1 MTENKDAEQTEG
13 RICKIILE
21 GGYECCSSVNKVREL
36 LSTVSDITEK
46 EVAETMGCMAR
57 THTNMTGVGSKD
69 STWRIDNFVLCIN
82 ETTPTLDWAKVFQCL
97 DYEHFFLYDPKGLD
111 MLITAWKVCQN
122 GSDPFPTN
130 VFFGQWT
137 NLKGQLSALYQ
148 MANAPTDYVNLP
160 ACSKRKVI
168 EIEDFATANSTNRAL
183 AAQLVKE
190 QLNSLDLIECVIK
203 LADTSVVDDVKVFLE
218 MMVNKSPELVFMG
231 LLQIDPI
238 ANKVHEDLFARL
250 IVYYFT
256 GNASSVFV
264 FTKFWKAKQELFKK
278 NIVELYNN
286 DPTALTRILA
296 FVHELK
302 ILPVIL
308 ELQPFLFTIDL
319 AALATRREYLNLEKW
334 LQDKTNEHGEV
345 FSKACLAFLSSKIRA
360 ELARQKTQATP
371 ATVPLPL
378 DIVNVFMKVLAESN
392 LDVNEKEVIREI
404 QSGYILLSQKESN
417 DATPESTARKTPSK
431 TPGLAASTVTFKQD
445 IEDEANSY
453 YEKIYSGEVS
463 IEGMVEKLQ
472 KFSQSK
478 DSRENDVYACMLH
491 NLLDEYNFF
500 PKYPEKE
507 LTITSILFG
516 QLIQHR
522 LFTYATLGLALRYVL
537 DALGHVPGTKIYRFG
552 LTALTQFQARLP
564 EWPQYCFHLTQA
576 PALQLTNPEMVNMV
590 KSAMQIGRLQQQ
602 QMQHPPQQPNIMEGQ
617 VLANLP
623 SISTS
628 ASQDKP
634 KAPAPQA
641 TIFTAVFI
649 PDVSEDANE
658 DIMYE
663 APNEATQDKILFI
676 INNVA
681 QNNLETKSLELRDV
695 LQKSAYSWF
704 SSYLVVKR
712 ASIEP
717 NYHDLYILLLKS
729 IDSPLL
735 FQHMIRETFSNIKI
749 LLNSDNTVS
758 SSTER
763 TLLKNLGAWLG
774 GMTLAQNKPIK
785 QRCISFKDL
794 LLEGYDTG
802 RLIVVIPFV
811 CKVLEQGKKNSVFM
825 PPNPWVMAILKLLVE
840 LYQNAELKLNLKFE
854 IEVLCKTLSIELN
867 TIQPTKILKNRK
879 QKKLT
884 PTTAVVARTE
894 GLPYP
899 ITRPPIT
906 NLISP
911 ASSPSPVPASIDK
924 MDDEFIQLVNLSPY
938 LTFNSQIV
946 MYTTQPNS
954 KRWALQAI
962 KQSIFDIIGP
972 VVERSVAIAS
982 VSTRELILKDF
993 AVESDENKMRKAAHL
1008 MAGSLAG
1015 SLAMVTC
1022 KEPLRASM
1030 IDHLRNIFIA
1040 NGLGEIAAEQA
1051 ATMTATDN
1059 LDLVCTVIEK
1069 TAMEKV
1075 IAEVDDILIIAYTNR
1090 KKHRER
1096 GNSQPYFDMDIF
1108 SISRYATT
1116 LPEPLRP
1123 KPNGLQANQLRVYED
1138 FMHVPRMAPPN
1149 LAGQMVDQP
1158 PFEQQHLLRS
1168 NMSTGTNMVHPEL
1181 HSGYNNVVPIMEQQQ
1196 ASAHQILE
1204 RFAQCVG
1211 ELEKLI
1217 SVTNVPSFS
1226 MLPLQHDIVTIV
1238 HQVPLLAMT
1247 SFDKAE
1253 AARTFAQKVVQLLYK
1268 SETQLG
1274 REVYV
1279 ILLERLCEVSPNV
1292 GVLVTSWLT
1301 HADDERKYNV
1311 PVTVAL
1317 IKANLINLPEQDQ
1330 ELANLIDSGRISAVD
1345 FTARLIHACLFEENS
1360 LGSRQEFMKSL
1371 EALNRLRGNIPESV
1385 LILVEEMRRR
1395 TAPGNN
1401 AAATVTLQQSSV
1413 ISQGLSDE
1421 EIAMREQMHVL
1432 FSEWVRL
1439 YQHPTSTDKIL
1450 KAYVTQLSQQNIF
1463 KVEEMATLFYR
1474 TCIEA
1479 SVEHATKH
1487 KQIPNQPV
1495 GLIYLPTD
1503 AFSKLIVCLIEL
1515 PQPLVDNSSSE
1526 SIDNGKVSLFNKVL
1540 SIIAIIISQ
1549 VHDQRQ
1555 QQFDQRP
1562 FLRIFTSL
1570 LCELHT
1576 SEQQLQTV
1584 YMSLLTSMSN
1594 TFSALQPSQ
1603 FPGFTFAWLQL
1614 ISHRLFM
1621 PKLLLAENQKGWPIF
1636 QRLLMYLFQF
1646 LSPFLQ
1652 TAKLKETTRML
1663 YRGTLRVL
1671 LVLLHDF
1678 PEFLCDYHYSFCDVI
1693 PSSCIQLRNLILSAF
1708 PRHMR
1713 LPDPFTP
1720 NLKVDLLPD
1729 INQSPNILSDYTSVL
1744 KANQLKQDIDDSMKP
1759 QADKSKILASLSAK
1773 LLSKEQMDSKYN
1785 VSLINALVFYVG
1797 VTGVTEGI
1805 PVNQGSPIQIFQYL
1819 LNELDSE
1826 GCYLF
1831 LSAIAN
1837 QLRYPN
1843 SHTHYFSCVILYLF
1857 AEGTKETVK
1866 EQITRVLLERLIV
1879 NRPHP
1884 WGLLITFI
1892 ELIKNPRYSF
1902 WDHPFT
1908 RCANDIER
1916 LFESVSRSI
1925 NQT

>member
-1 MTENKDAEQTEG
+1 MKFSNKDAEQTEG
-13 RICKIILE
+13 RICKMILE
-21 GGYECCSSVNKVREL
+21 GGYECCSSITNVREL
-36 LSTVSDITEK
+36 LSTVTEITEK
-46 EVAETMGCMAR
+46 EVAETIGCMAR
-57 THTNMTGVGSKD
+57 THTNMTGVGNGTTNKD
-69 STWRIDNFVLCIN
+69 TTWR
-82 ETTPTLDWAKVFQCL
+82 
-97 DYEHFFLYDPKGLD
+97 
-111 MLITAWKVCQN
+111 
-122 GSDPFPTN
+122 
-130 VFFGQWT
+130 
-137 NLKGQLSALYQ
+137 GQLSALYQ
-148 MANAPTDYVNLP
+148 MTNAPTDYVNLP
-160 ACSKRKVI
+160 ACSKRKVM
-168 EIEDFATANSTNRAL
+168 EVDDFSTANASNRTL
-183 AAQLVKE
+183 ATQLVKE

-203 LADTSVVDDVKVFLE
+203 MADTAVVDDVKVFLE

-231 LLQIDPI
+231 LLQIDPL

-264 FTKFWKAKQELFKK
+264 FTKFWKAKPELFKK
-278 NIVELYNN
+278 NILELYNN

-302 ILPVIL
+302 ILPAIL
-308 ELQPFLFTIDL
+308 DLQPFLFTIDL
-319 AALATRREYLNLEKW
+319 AALAARREYLNLEKW
-334 LQDKTNEHGEV
+334 LQDKIKENGDV
-345 FSKACLAFLSSKIRA
+345 FCKACLAFLGSKIRA
-360 ELARQKTQATP
+360 ELTRQETQSAP
-371 ATVPLPL
+371 ITVPLSM
-378 DIVNVFMKVLAESN
+378 DVVNVFIKVLAESN
-392 LDVNEKEVIREI
+392 IDTSEKEILRDI
-404 QSGYILLSQKESN
+404 QAGYLKINQKGPTV
-417 DATPESTARKTPSK
+417 ATTPVATAGVVPLVPEPALRKTPSK
-431 TPGLAASTVTFKQD
+431 TPAPTANVVTFKQE

-453 YEKIYSGEVS
+453 YEKIYSGEIS
-463 IEGMVEKLQ
+463 IEGMIEKLR
-472 KFSQSK
+472 KFSQSR
-478 DSRENDVYACMLH
+478 DPRENDIYACMIH

-552 LTALTQFQARLP
+552 LTALTQFQSRLP

-576 PALQLTNPEMVNMV
+576 PALQLTNPEIVNMI
-590 KSAMQIGRLQQQ
+590 KQAMQVGRLQQQ
-602 QMQHPPQQPNIMEGQ
+602 HMQQQPPQPNIMEGQ
-617 VLANLP
+617 PIPSLP
-623 SISTS
+623 SSSTGIPPEKLKS
-628 ASQDKP
+628 IV
-634 KAPAPQA
+634 PQ
-641 TIFTAVFI
+641 TAVFTAI
-649 PDVSEDANE
+649 CVPDISKDKDESV
-658 DIMYE
+658 MYE
-663 APNEATQDKILFI
+663 TPNEATQDKILFI

-681 QNNLETKSLELRDV
+681 HNNLQTKSIDLKDV
-695 LQKSAYSWF
+695 LQQSAYQWF
-704 SSYLVVKR
+704 SNYLVVKR

-717 NYHDLYILLLKS
+717 NYHDLYLLLLKS
-729 IDSPLL
+729 VDSPLL
-735 FQHMIRETFSNIKI
+735 YHHVLRETYSNIKI

-763 TLLKNLGAWLG
+763 TLLKNLGSWLG

-785 QRCISFKDL
+785 QKHISFKDL
-794 LLEGYDTG
+794 LLEGYDSS

-811 CKVLEQGKKNSVFM
+811 CKVLEQGKKGKVFV

-840 LYQNAELKLNLKFE
+840 LYQNADLKLNLKFE
-854 IEVLCKTLSIELN
+854 IEVLCKILSIELN
-867 TIQPTKILKNRK
+867 TIQPTMILNNRK
-879 QKKLT
+879 PKK
-884 PTTAVVARTE
+884 PQSQATAVVAKPE
-894 GLPYP
+894 SSPYA
-899 ITRPPIT
+899 ISRPPIT
-906 NLISP
+906 NLISQ
-911 ASSPSPVPASIDK
+911 SPVTTPAGLDK
-924 MDDEFIQLVNLSPY
+924 MEDEFIQLPNLGPY

-946 MYTTQPNS
+946 LYAAQPNS
-954 KRWALQAI
+954 KRWTLQAI

-993 AVESDENKMRKAAHL
+993 AMESDENKMRKAAHL
-1008 MAGSLAG
+1008 MARSLAG

-1030 IDHLRNIFIA
+1030 INHLRNTFVS
-1040 NGLGEIAAEQA
+1040 NGLSEVAAEQA
-1051 ATMTATDN
+1051 AALTASDN

-1075 IAEVDDILIIAYTNR
+1075 IVEVDEILLNAYASR
-1090 KKHRER
+1090 KKHREQQQQR
-1096 GNSQPYFDMDIF
+1096 GNPQPYFDMDIF
-1108 SISRYATT
+1108 SVSRFPAT

-1123 KPNGLQANQLRVYED
+1123 KPNGIHANQLRIYED
-1138 FMHVPRMAPPN
+1138 FLRVPRLVPQAP
-1149 LAGQMVDQP
+1149 AGQM
-1158 PFEQQHLLRS
+1158 QQ
-1168 NMSTGTNMVHPEL
+1168 V
-1181 HSGYNNVVPIMEQQQ
+1181 
-1196 ASAHQILE
+1196 SAHQILE
-1204 RFAQCVG
+1204 RFAQYISD
-1211 ELEKLI
+1211 LEKLI
-1217 SVTNVPSFS
+1217 SVTNVPSFGH
-1226 MLPLQHDIVTIV
+1226 LPLQHDIITII
-1238 HQVPLLAMT
+1238 HQIPLLALS

-1279 ILLERLCEVSPNV
+1279 VLLERLCEVSPNV

-1330 ELANLIDSGRISAVD
+1330 ELATLIDSGRMSAID
-1345 FTARLIHACLFEENS
+1345 FTARLIRACLYEEGG
-1360 LGSRQEFMKSL
+1360 LATRQDFMASL
-1371 EALNRLRGNIPESV
+1371 EALSRLRGNVPESV
-1385 LILVEEMRRR
+1385 LFLMEEMRRR
-1395 TAPGNN
+1395 SVPGSTAAP
-1401 AAATVTLQQSSV
+1401 VTLQQHPMLP
-1413 ISQGLSDE
+1413 QGLSDE
-1421 EIAMREQMHVL
+1421 EIAIREQMHVL
-1432 FSEWVRL
+1432 FSEWIRL

-1450 KAYVTQLSQQNIF
+1450 KVFVTQLSQQNIF
-1463 KVEEMATLFYR
+1463 KMEDMSSLFYR

-1479 SVEHATKH
+1479 SVEHAIKH
-1487 KQIPNQPV
+1487 KQLLNQPV
-1495 GLIYLPTD
+1495 GLTYLPID
-1503 AFSKLIVCLIEL
+1503 ALSKLIVCLMEL
-1515 PQPLVDNSSSE
+1515 PQPPVDNSA
-1526 SIDNGKVSLFNKVL
+1526 IGKAAMDSPDSARIALFTKIL
-1540 SIIAIIISQ
+1540 SIVILVISQ
-1549 VHDQRQ
+1549 MHDQRQ

-1562 FLRIFTSL
+1562 FLRFFTSL
-1570 LCELHT
+1570 LCELHS

-1584 YMSLLTSMSN
+1584 YMSILSALSN
-1594 TFSALQPSQ
+1594 TFNTLQPLN

-1614 ISHRLFM
+1614 TSHRMFM

-1636 QRLLMYLFQF
+1636 QQLLISLFKF
-1646 LSPFLQ
+1646 LNPFLHK
-1652 TAKLKETTRML
+1652 AKLKDTTRML

-1678 PEFLCDYHYSFCDVI
+1678 PEFLCDYHYSLCDVI

-1729 INQSPNILSDYTSVL
+1729 INQSPNILSDYTSIL
-1744 KANQLKQDIDDSMKP
+1744 KKSNLKQEIDDYMKS
-1759 QADKSKILASLSAK
+1759 QIDKAKFLASLPSKLMLAK
-1773 LLSKEQMDSKYN
+1773 DEQEDSKYN
-1785 VSLINALVFYVG
+1785 VSMMNALVFYVG

-1805 PVNQGSPIQIFQYL
+1805 PVNQGAPIQIFQYL

-1826 GCYLF
+1826 GRYLF
-1831 LSAIAN
+1831 LSATAN

-1857 AEGTKETVK
+1857 AESTKEIVK

-1902 WDHPFT
+1902 WNHSFT
-1908 RCANDIER
+1908 RCATDIER

>member
-1 MTENKDAEQTEG
+1 MTDNKDTERTEG

-21 GGYECCSSVNKVREL
+21 GGYESCSSASRFREL
-36 LSTVSDITEK
+36 LSDITDFTEK
-46 EVAETMGCMAR
+46 EIAEAIGHMVR
-57 THTNMTGVGSKD
+57 TQSNMTSVGSQTREA
-69 STWRIDNFVLCIN
+69 TWRVDNFVLCIK
-82 ETTPTLDWAKVFQCL
+82 EAAPTLNWTAIFQYL
-97 DYEHFFLYDPKGLD
+97 DCKHFFLYGTKDLD
-111 MLITAWKVCQN
+111 ILIDIWKACPQGN
-122 GSDPFPTN
+122 NPFPAS
-130 VFFGQWT
+130 VFFGQWK

-148 MANAPTDYVNLP
+148 MANASTDYVNLP
-160 ACSKRKVI
+160 DSSKRKVI
-168 EIEDFATANSTNRAL
+168 EAFDFTTASSLNKSL
-183 AAQLVKE
+183 ANQLVKE

-203 LADTSVVDDVKVFLE
+203 LADTSVIDDVKVFLE

-256 GNASSVFV
+256 GNTHSVFV
-264 FTKFWKAKQELFKK
+264 FTKFWKAKPELFKK

-302 ILPVIL
+302 ILPSIL
-308 ELQPFLFTIDL
+308 DLQSFLFTIDL
-319 AALATRREYLNLEKW
+319 AALAARREYLNLEKW
-334 LQDKTNEHGEV
+334 LLDKSNEHGEA
-345 FSKACLAFLSSKIRA
+345 FSKTCLAFLSTKVRA
-360 ELARQKTQATP
+360 ELSRQDSQMAP
-371 ATVPLPL
+371 MTVPLSV
-378 DIVNVFMKVLAESN
+378 DTVNIFTKVLADSTK
-392 LDVNEKEVIREI
+392 EKEMVHEI
-404 QSGYILLSQKESN
+404 QSRYIALSQKGSN
-417 DATPESTARKTPSK
+417 ETTPETAVKKVSTKA
-431 TPGLAASTVTFKQD
+431 PGLPTSNVTFKQD

-453 YEKIYSGEVS
+453 YEKIYSGEIS
-463 IEGMVEKLQ
+463 IEGMIEKLRM
-472 KFSQSK
+472 FSQSK

-522 LFTYATLGLALRYVL
+522 LFAYSTLGLALRYVL

-576 PALQLTNPEMVNMV
+576 PALQLTNPEMVSMV
-590 KSAMQIGRLQQQ
+590 KSAMHIGKIQQQ
-602 QMQHPPQQPNIMEGQ
+602 RTQQPPQPNIAESQ
-617 VLANLP
+617 ALVSLP
-623 SISTS
+623 PTSTS
-628 ASQDKP
+628 NNFSLEKQKTP
-634 KAPAPQA
+634 LSQA
-641 TIFTAVFI
+641 TIFTAVFVPNI
-649 PDVSEDANE
+649 SNSTNE
-658 DIMYE
+658 NIIYE
-663 APNEATQDKILFI
+663 TPNEPTQDKILFI

-681 QNNLETKSLELRDV
+681 HNNLETKASELKE
-695 LQKSAYSWF
+695 LLKKSSYLWF

-717 NYHDLYILLLKS
+717 NYHDLYILLLKLL
-729 IDSPLL
+729 DSPLL
-735 FQHMIRETFSNIKI
+735 YQHMIRETFFNIKI

-774 GMTLAQNKPIK
+774 DMTLAQNVPIK
-785 QRCISFKDL
+785 QKCISFKEL

-802 RLIVVIPFV
+802 RLIVIIPFV
-811 CKVLEQGKKNSVFM
+811 CKVLEQGKKNSVFV
-825 PPNPWVMAILKLLVE
+825 PPNPWVMAILRLLVE

-867 TIQPTKILKNRK
+867 TIQPTQTLKSRK
-879 QKKLT
+879 QRQLIQ
-884 PTTAVVARTE
+884 TTGMAVKPE
-894 GLPYP
+894 NSLYP
-899 ITRPPIT
+899 MSRPPIT
-906 NLISP
+906 NLISQI
-911 ASSPSPVPASIDK
+911 PSPAPLPVGADK
-924 MDDEFIQLVNLSPY
+924 AEEEFIQLPNLGPY
-938 LTFNSQIV
+938 LTFNSQIAL
-946 MYTTQPNS
+946 YASQPNS
-954 KRWALQAI
+954 KRWVLQAV

-993 AVESDENKMRKAAHL
+993 AVESDEKKIRKAAHL
-1008 MAGSLAG
+1008 MAESLAG

-1022 KEPLRASM
+1022 KEPLHTSM
-1030 IDHLRNIFIA
+1030 ATHLRSIFVA
-1040 NGLGEIAAEQA
+1040 NGLSEVAAEQA
-1051 ATMTATDN
+1051 ATLTATEN

-1075 IAEVDDILIIAYTNR
+1075 IAEVDEVMAMAYNSR

-1096 GNSQPYFDMDIF
+1096 DGVQPYFDMDIF
-1108 SISRYATT
+1108 SVSRYSAT

-1138 FMHVPRMAPPN
+1138 FIHIPRVAPHAIN
-1149 LAGQMVDQP
+1149 GQMVDP
-1158 PFEQQHLLRS
+1158 SFFEQQQPLRS
-1168 NMSTGTNMVHPEL
+1168 SLSANTNMSHHEL
-1181 HSGYNNVVPIMEQQQ
+1181 HAGFNSSLPTSMDQQQQQ
-1196 ASAHQILE
+1196 ASAHQTLE
-1204 RFAQCVG
+1204 RFAQCIG
-1211 ELEKLI
+1211 ELEKFI
-1217 SVTNVPSFS
+1217 NVTNLPSFS
-1226 MLPLQHDIVTIV
+1226 AIPHQHDIFTVI
-1238 HQVPLLAMT
+1238 HQIPLLAMA

-1268 SETQLG
+1268 CDTQLG

-1279 ILLERLCEVSPNV
+1279 VLLERLCEVSPNV

-1330 ELANLIDSGRISAVD
+1330 ELANLIDSGRASAVD
-1345 FTARLIHACLFEENS
+1345 FTARLIFACLFEENS
-1360 LGSRQEFMKSL
+1360 LATRQEFIKSL
-1371 EALNRLRGNIPESV
+1371 EALNRFRGNMPESV
-1385 LILVEEMRRR
+1385 MILVEEMRRR
-1395 TAPGNN
+1395 SATGNN
-1401 AAATVTLQQSSV
+1401 NPGTVILNQPS
-1413 ISQGLSDE
+1413 ILSQNLSDE
-1421 EIAMREQMHVL
+1421 EINVREQMHVL

-1439 YQHPTSTDKIL
+1439 YQHPTSTEKIL
-1450 KAYVTQLSQQNIF
+1450 RAFVTQLSQQNIF
-1463 KVEEMATLFYR
+1463 KMEEMSSLFYR
-1474 TCIEA
+1474 VCIEA
-1479 SVEHATKH
+1479 SVDHATTH
-1487 KQIPNQPV
+1487 KQLPNQPV
-1495 GLIYLPTD
+1495 GLIYLPID
-1503 AFSKLIVCLIEL
+1503 AFSKLIVCFMEL
-1515 PQPLVDNSSSE
+1515 PQLSASE
-1526 SIDNGKVSLFNKVL
+1526 PAENDRVNLFKNVL
-1540 SIIAIIISQ
+1540 SIIALTISQ
-1549 VHDQRQ
+1549 VHEQRQ

-1562 FLRIFTSL
+1562 FLRLFTSL

-1576 SEQQLQTV
+1576 SEQQLQKI
-1584 YMSLLTSMSN
+1584 YMSLLSAMSN
-1594 TFSALQPSQ
+1594 TLSALQPSQ

-1621 PKLLLAENQKGWPIF
+1621 PKLLLAENQKGWPTF
-1636 QRLLMYLFQF
+1636 QKLLMHLFQF
-1646 LSPFLQ
+1646 LNPFLQ
-1652 TAKLKETTRML
+1652 IAKLKETTRML

-1693 PSSCIQLRNLILSAF
+1693 PASCIQLRNLILSAF

-1729 INQSPNILSDYTSVL
+1729 INQPPSILSDYTSVL
-1744 KANQLKQDIDDSMKP
+1744 KTDQLKQEIDDMMKP
-1759 QADKSKILASLSAK
+1759 QADKTKLFHSLSTK
-1773 LLSKEQMDSKYN
+1773 LLNKEPSDTKYN

-1826 GCYLF
+1826 GRYLF

-1857 AEGTKETVK
+1857 AEGNQEIIK

-1902 WDHPFT
+1902 WNHSFT
-1908 RCANDIER
+1908 RCATDIER

-1925 NQT
+1925 NQN